1 MNPQT
6 FFESPLAEMMEQ
18 FVVHKRM
25 QGFDYAKQ
33 ANVLK
38 FFDRFLCRMEY
49 FEGLLLGKHFHDYLG
64 SLSHLH
70 PKTRECRLGVVHQF
84 SLYLN
89 AYCPESR
96 VMPIRLQPPLTR
108 SIRFYRLSS
117 AEVCELMY
125 ASETLGP
132 KGGLRSACI
141 RFLIGLLYTTGLRIS
156 EAINLNLGDIDL
168 ERNTLFIHRGK
179 FGKDRLIALSPSTRN
194 ALDEWLLL
202 RSLHAGDGNS
212 APLLAS
218 APNKR
223 LTCKQANL
231 SFRKLCQQCGLI
243 GIPPPRLHD
252 LRHNYA
258 SECLTRW
265 RREGKE
271 IQTLFPVLSTAMGH
285 VAPCSTQHY
294 IHIDATT
301 LLDAS
306 EKIHDHF
313 IQPSEEN
320 Q

>member
-1 MNPQT
+1 MNPQAS
-6 FFESPLAEMMEQ
+6 FESPLAEMMET
-18 FVVHKRM
+18 FVMHKRI
-25 QGFDYAKQ
+25 QGFDYTSQVKA
-33 ANVLK
+33 LK
-38 FFDRFLCRMEY
+38 FFDRFLCRRGC
-49 FEGLLLGKHFHDYLG
+49 FDGILLGEHFHEYLG
-64 SLSHLH
+64 TLSHLH

-84 SLYLN
+84 SLYFN
-89 AYCPESR
+89 AYHPESQ
-96 VMPIRLQPPLTR
+96 VMPLRLQPPLTR

-117 AEVCELMY
+117 AEVCELMH

-132 KGGLRSACI
+132 KGGLRGACI
-141 RFLIGLLYTTGLRIS
+141 QFLIGLLYTTGLRIS

-168 ERNTLFIHRGK
+168 EGNTLFIHRGK
-179 FGKDRLIALSPSTRN
+179 FGKDRLIAQSPSTRN
-194 ALDEWLLL
+194 ALNEWLLL
-202 RSLHAGDGNS
+202 RSLHTGVGNS
-212 APLLAS
+212 APLFAS

-243 GIPPPRLHD
+243 GAPPPRLHD

-271 IQTLFPVLSTAMGH
+271 IQTLLPVLSTAMGH
-285 VAPCSTQHY
+285 VDPCSTQHY
-294 IHIDATT
+294 LHIDATT
-301 LLDAS
+301 LRDAS

-313 IQPSEEN
+313 IQSTEDT